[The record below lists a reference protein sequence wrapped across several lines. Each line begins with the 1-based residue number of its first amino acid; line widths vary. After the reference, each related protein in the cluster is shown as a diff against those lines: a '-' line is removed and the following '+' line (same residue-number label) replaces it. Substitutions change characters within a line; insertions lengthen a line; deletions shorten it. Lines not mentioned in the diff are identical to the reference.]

1 MLGCMVNQLP
11 EKKSLKENR
20 VINENLKSKYDSTMS
35 EVVELIDSISISTNT
50 KLISHGPDGTATYIG
65 GQHLTYPSQ
74 MQCQSMGYHENSLYA
89 DISTNHRLCG
99 KRHAESDTYN
109 GVKYLNDF
117 SAKHDNQTYPK
128 SQQLNLNTQHAL
140 CQCNYTAGYTSPSN
154 DFTSMNGNICPSHP
168 YSSGINK
175 ASVVCSDITFNDV
188 CVVQQQVSS
197 TSEPDHPYQIRQSL
211 SSEISDEDLLEI
223 IGNVQHRQLSLHEH
237 TILSEFKLAPS
248 LTDVMPQ
255 YQTNTISV
263 LCKENTSMQHVHNES
278 TQPLKIPP
286 LIQSTLVA
294 PGMSYDHI
302 NSITKQPFQLSGADL
317 TNSNSYGAQPGI
329 STTSFIQKPIN
340 AAISYPRPSNN
351 AVSISQ
357 PPSNV
362 QYIPEEKIQ
371 VISEPRSTSRESSPQ
386 IPDQITPESRL
397 QTASMFQPSS
407 CPSTLLNPNH
417 MNKESF
423 EQDGLLNPNTFMD
436 GMYEIDRCTKLQI
449 EACAIKKVCPLI

>member
-1 MLGCMVNQLP
+1 
-11 EKKSLKENR
+11 
-20 VINENLKSKYDSTMS
+20 
-35 EVVELIDSISISTNT
+35 
-50 KLISHGPDGTATYIG
+50 
-65 GQHLTYPSQ
+65 
-74 MQCQSMGYHENSLYA
+74 
-89 DISTNHRLCG
+89 
-99 KRHAESDTYN
+99 
-109 GVKYLNDF
+109 
-117 SAKHDNQTYPK
+117 
-128 SQQLNLNTQHAL
+128 
-140 CQCNYTAGYTSPSN
+140 
-154 DFTSMNGNICPSHP
+154 
-168 YSSGINK
+168 
-175 ASVVCSDITFNDV
+175 
-188 CVVQQQVSS
+188 
-197 TSEPDHPYQIRQSL
+197 
-211 SSEISDEDLLEI
+211 
-223 IGNVQHRQLSLHEH
+223 
-237 TILSEFKLAPS
+237 
-248 LTDVMPQ
+248 
-255 YQTNTISV
+255 
-263 LCKENTSMQHVHNES
+263 MQHVHNES

-340 AAISYPRPSNN
+340 AAISYTRPSNN

-417 MNKESF
+417 MNKDSI